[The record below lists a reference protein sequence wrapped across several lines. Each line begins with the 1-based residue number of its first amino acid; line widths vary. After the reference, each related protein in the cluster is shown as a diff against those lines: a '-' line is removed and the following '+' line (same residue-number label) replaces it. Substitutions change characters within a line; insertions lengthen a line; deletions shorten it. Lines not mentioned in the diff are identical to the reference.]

1 MSRNKQR
8 LQKIKNEK
16 KRNAEESQ
24 LLWDAAAAAEV
35 ELEEEEATKRAAA
48 VKIEYDDKGNP
59 VTDNIQD
66 DWSVEQEIEA
76 AEE

>member
-1 MSRNKQR
+1 MSVT
-8 LQKIKNEK
+8 
-16 KRNAEESQ
+16 S
-24 LLWDAAAAAEV
+24 AAAAAEV
-35 ELEEEEATKRAAA
+35 ELEEEEAAKRAAA

>member
-1 MSRNKQR
+1 LSRNKQR

-24 LLWDAAAAAEV
+24 LLWDAAAEV
-35 ELEEEEATKRAAA
+35 ELEEEEAAKRAAA

-66 DWSVEQEIEA
+66 D
-76 AEE
+76 